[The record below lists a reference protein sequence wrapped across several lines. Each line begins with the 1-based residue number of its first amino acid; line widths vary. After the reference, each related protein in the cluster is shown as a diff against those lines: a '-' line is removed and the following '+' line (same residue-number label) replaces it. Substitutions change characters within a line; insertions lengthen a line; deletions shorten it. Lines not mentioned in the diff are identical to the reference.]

1 MRKGKAQRSVSA
13 HGNSADAPSRASRS
27 NAVFVFNMRHEFLQ
41 EKITVADRPAGG
53 IDVKTSPAFRSDH
66 QEIAHLMLLAQ
77 IVEQRPAATV
87 KQRPFVVAQAV
98 QKVQHRIALRR
109 LLRRTLVVSRWQ
121 VDAVV
126 DDLLQ
131 NAAVQGTAV
140 DPALCG
146 RYRGHEDDSSQNGP
160 VAE

>member
-13 HGNSADAPSRASRS
+13 HGDSADGPSRASRS
-27 NAVFVFNMRHEFLQ
+27 NAVFVFNMRHELLQ
-41 EKITVADRPAGG
+41 EKIAVADRPAGG
-53 IDVKTSPAFRSDH
+53 IDVKTSPAFRRDH
-66 QEIAHLMLLAQ
+66 QEITHLMLLAQ

-98 QKVQHRIALRR
+98 QKVQRRIALRR
-109 LLRRTLVVSRWQ
+109 LRRTLVISRWQ

-146 RYRGHEDDSSQNGP
+146 RYRGHEDGRGENGP